1 MIGILEI
8 QIEEMESGLYSAFK
22 STSMLEYLEED
33 QELKPASSLPA
44 IPQPQT
50 PREPMEFLSRSWSL
64 SASEISKALAQ
75 KQKEFFT
82 EKNPDTFPETIVAQ
96 QSVSLPRSTIS
107 LFAISTSCPRYF
119 LT

>member
-8 QIEEMESGLYSAFK
+8 QIEEMESGRYSSLK
-22 STSMLEYLEED
+22 STCLLEYLEEE
-33 QELKPASSLPA
+33 QELTPASSLPA

-75 KQKEFFT
+75 KQKHFFI
-82 EKNPDTFPETIVAQ
+82 EKDSNTFPETIVAQ
-96 QSVSLPRSTIS
+96 QSVSHPRS
-107 LFAISTSCPRYF
+107 YY
-119 LT
+119 